1 MSNVFCG
8 FELELDNCVGYLSPP
23 PAISICPMV
32 APAPVV
38 GDRRRQSRSWVLRPV
53 RGGR

>member
-1 MSNVFCG
+1 MFFCEYKL
-8 FELELDNCVGYLSPP
+8 ELEFGWIFVSAL
-23 PAISICPMV
+23 SICPMV

-38 GDRRRQSRSWVLRPV
+38 GDRRRQSRSWGQRPV